1 MLLRPP
7 GILAPR
13 VLSALRRT
21 AAVLAAGAAAAGSLS
36 ACATAPSMALERA
49 RAAVGAASANPAV
62 ALHAPLEL
70 QQAAQALAHA
80 DGIWR
85 KTHDEAETNHL
96 AYMAARQADVATGA
110 ARNRMLAA
118 RIRESSSGADRIS
131 LQGDA
136 NARMRGPAGAMQ

>member
-1 MLLRPP
+1 MPFRRPE
-7 GILAPR
+7 IRAPR
-13 VLSALRRT
+13 ALSALRRT
-21 AAVLAAGAAAAGSLS
+21 VAVLAAGAAAAGFLS

-49 RAAVGAASANPAV
+49 RAAVGTASANPAV

-70 QQAAQALAHA
+70 QQAAQALAYA

-96 AYMAARQADVATGA
+96 AYMAARQADAAMGA
-110 ARNRMLAA
+110 ARNRLLAA
-118 RIRESSSGADRIS
+118 RIRESGSGADRIS

-136 NARMRGPAGAMQ
+136 NARMRGTAGAMQ